1 MNTSKRALMSDSQ
14 TAVAVLGDRT
24 ELDAIDAINVQFE
37 SRYNG
42 RLSTDATHGLV
53 SPGPAIRRKTTA
65 SSERPMNGS
74 PWNVQHVISNHER
87 RVAQHLVVR

>member
-14 TAVAVLGDRT
+14 TAAAVLGDRT

-42 RLSTDATHGLV
+42 RLSTDATLTRGLV
-53 SPGPAIRRKTTA
+53 SFQANKSR
-65 SSERPMNGS
+65 SSD
-74 PWNVQHVISNHER
+74 QTQNHSLLE
-87 RVAQHLVVR
+87 ATHQW